1 MFSSKLVLFGILLGF
16 LTIGAYGHSY
26 LTNPTSR
33 SNQKQSVTGCR
44 GPGCLGPCDVANG
57 KGSTKAVTIARGA
70 SINLQWPRN
79 NHAGGFIR
87 VAWTQTAN
95 SDNAASFDAGVQ
107 EIFCH
112 ERGGCKPDS
121 ASNPNG
127 GDSNPADGSVNPCQ
141 MTITAPLHLTDGTWT
156 LQWAWFGGA
165 FALGDYYSCV
175 DYVIAGGPTGAQQTP
190 FYIGGDYSYPGQNKC
205 KFFNTDRLHRCVN
218 EPCNNPVYPLNQE
231 QSGPAYGITAA
242 SSSVTTG
249 SKPVTTGSKPVT
261 TGKPAAITTGA
272 KSNPATPVTTG
283 RSVTP
288 SPVTTGSAAQPSVT
302 STTAQPE
309 TSGGRTICSAS
320 TFGYQECV
328 TANTY
333 HTCVTG
339 RDGPLWSDVQSC
351 QVGLTCH
358 PSATANNIYC
368 Y

>member
-1 MFSSKLVLFGILLGF
+1 MFSSKLLLFGIILGF
-16 LTIGAYGHSY
+16 LAIGAYGHSY

-33 SNQKQSVTGCR
+33 SNQKQSSTGCR

-57 KGSTKAVTIARGA
+57 KGKTKAVTIARGA

-95 SDNAASFDAGVQ
+95 SDSAASFDAGVQ

-112 ERGGCKPDS
+112 ERGGCRPDD

-141 MTITAPLHLTDGTWT
+141 MTITVPLHLTDGTWT

-165 FALGDYYSCV
+165 FELGDYYSCV
-175 DYVIAGGPTGAQQTP
+175 DYIVSGGATGTKQSP
-190 FYIGGDYSYPGQNKC
+190 VYIGGDYTYPGQNKC
-205 KFFNTDRLHRCVN
+205 KFFNTDRLHQCVN
-218 EPCNNPVYPLNQE
+218 EPCSNPLYTLSKE
-231 QSGPAYGITAA
+231 QSGPAFGVAAAGSSITTSKPA
-242 SSSVTTG
+242 TTG
-249 SKPVTTGSKPVT
+249 AKPVTTGVKPV
-261 TGKPAAITTGA
+261 PAP
-272 KSNPATPVTTG
+272 SVTTG
-283 RSVTP
+283 RLA
-288 SPVTTGSAAQPSVT
+288 SPVTTGNAAPQVSST
-302 STTAQPE
+302 SGTVPVSSTGLPE

-328 TANTY
+328 TSNTY
-333 HTCVTG
+333 HTCLTG